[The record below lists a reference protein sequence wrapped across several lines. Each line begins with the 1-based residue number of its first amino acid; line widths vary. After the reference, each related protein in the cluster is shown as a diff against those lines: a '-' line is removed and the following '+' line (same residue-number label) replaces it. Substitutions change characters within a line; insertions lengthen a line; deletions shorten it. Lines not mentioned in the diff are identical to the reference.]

1 MPRVLGEA
9 APARALFCSCL
20 RSLALADI
28 TSPCVFRRD
37 SGLIASALSST
48 LATSVESRPSWT
60 RFRVRSFEPFAPA
73 RLTFLRTHDDLSVS
87 VCVGDKVPWLRV
99 SDGGR
104 EPAAAWVSRASLS
117 VSCASFTRSGHSGR
131 SAVYLVVS
139 CVESRAVGDRVMQ
152 FVIYNFKSN
161 VLQKSPGLNV
171 VAEGRATG
179 AGVMS

>member
-1 MPRVLGEA
+1 MSNASNHLCRSRLRYLGAMERFLVQSSVLLHAVGLVNLA
-9 APARALFCSCL
+9 AH
-20 RSLALADI
+20 
-28 TSPCVFRRD
+28 
-37 SGLIASALSST
+37 
-48 LATSVESRPSWT
+48 
-60 RFRVRSFEPFAPA
+60 
-73 RLTFLRTHDDLSVS
+73 THCFVC
-87 VCVGDKVPWLRV
+87 VCVGDNVPLASV
-99 SDGGR
+99 GDGGR

-171 VAEGRATG
+171 VAVCAEGCG
-179 AGVMS
+179 GGKPEYGGSESSCDKGELSGESKLPS